1 MKKSLG
7 TANTR
12 LNSVAHN
19 TEILTNVPVPDVGI
33 CTVKVEYSYVKP
45 FLSSHEVQP
54 EPAEIE
60 IQIACF
66 ILVTHQMAV
75 YKKKSR
81 WYPVNTDSDKFWTMI
96 EGMLLKIERVKEELY
111 WARIYSGDER
121 DKTDV
126 IDWVKNNL

>member
-1 MKKSLG
+1 MKKSRNVHVNVS
-7 TANTR
+7 TITR
-12 LNSVAHN
+12 LNSVVHN
-19 TEILTNVPVPDVGI
+19 TEILTAVPVLDVGI

-45 FLSSHEVQP
+45 FLGSHEVQP

-60 IQIACF
+60 I
-66 ILVTHQMAV
+66 QMAV